1 MNNFN
6 ISQKDYQIACK
17 EVIEILKFVKK
28 EDLEKLPKDE
38 IEILNNNANIEY
50 KFTYN
55 PKINIKEQNVSKIA
69 KAIIANYF
77 IDYIA
82 TPKQKQKILNK
93 QVYDIKNSEKEKIA
107 IYKNNNL
114 FKKKINKNNAKS
126 LQITTKKEGI
136 FEIIVNRIKS
146 FFN

>member
-28 EDLEKLPKDE
+28 EDLEKIPKDE

-114 FKKKINKNNAKS
+114 FKKKTNKNNAKS